1 MLVRDHV
8 AALIIFLSVA
18 AVFYLAGDFLPAAA
32 LFPRAVAVIMMVSAI
47 VIGLRATISKQPGV
61 QAEFDRE
68 ATIRI
73 GAVIVL
79 TILYVA
85 GVRFLGYVTA
95 SVIFIPVTAWF
106 LGVRKPVLLATTTV
120 IFIGVIAYLFREVF
134 SIPLPREAILTLLS

>member
-1 MLVRDHV
+1 MLVRDRV
-8 AALIIFLSVA
+8 AALIIFLFGA
-18 AVFYLAGDFLPAAA
+18 AVFTIAGDFLPAAA

-47 VIGLRATISKQPGV
+47 VIGLRASISKRPTGE
-61 QAEFDRE
+61 AEFDRE

-106 LGVRKPVLLATTTV
+106 LGVRKPVLLAATTV